1 MNAHEAQMSHRV
13 KSKHSSGACCA
24 HFLKSCEHLNSPLQQ
39 RPCTPSLK
47 QLLVEASE
55 AFGGFWPRAE
65 PWLRRSEVL
74 RYVFCEQELHK
85 LTTFVT
91 QIPADRKML
100 LPSITFN
107 SSEFGLLNYAGYWK
121 ICMEM

>member
-1 MNAHEAQMSHRV
+1 VLRAFSQIMRTSY
-13 KSKHSSGACCA
+13 
-24 HFLKSCEHLNSPLQQ
+24 LPLAA
-39 RPCTPSLK
+39 TPSLK
-47 QLLVEASE
+47 QLLIEARD

-65 PWLRRSEVL
+65 PWLGRSEVL
-74 RYVFCEQELHK
+74 RSVFCEHELHK